1 MTLKIKKIALFAP
14 NSSALYVNV
23 LLGLKKEFVKRGVDA
38 HVGWSYLHPAL
49 MEQFCSVYKPDAI
62 LEIDRTRDNALG
74 IPDSVISIA
83 WIQDWRSMGHHHVG
97 YSSDN
102 CGGSDLYYFCA
113 KPISLGVDVTKLPH
127 WDYLLQATD
136 PEIYFPV
143 PMVMECNFSLV
154 GYIPPKEHLYK
165 LNQFLEVEL
174 EVGPVFPG
182 EFGTI
187 GQLIE
192 VLQSAGL
199 TWNRYDALEARRVVN
214 RYIYFLLSKREGFP
228 EKYPEQQKLFESS
241 LQNLRQCVVADKVM
255 YLVENEIMRALAR
268 ISVVNNVL
276 SVSDSLHL
284 FGIGMW
290 QTYPE
295 FLSYY
300 RGPVNSEDEVR
311 RIYLTSRI
319 NLHNAMTQ
327 MHTRVL
333 DCMATGS
340 VIMVNKVLHNTSTD
354 PDSLKAHFEPG
365 LHYFEYDDDDLAERS
380 RELLADVEGR
390 KRAGFAA
397 REAICSRHTWA
408 HRVDQILKDLAH
420 L

>member
-1 MTLKIKKIALFAP
+1 MTSKIKKIALFAP

-23 LLGLKKEFVKRGVDA
+23 LLGLKKEFAKQGVDA

-49 MEQFCSVYKPDAI
+49 MAQFCSVYKPDAI
-62 LEIDRTRDNALG
+62 LEIDRTRDNAPG
-74 IPDSVISIA
+74 MPDDVVSIA

-113 KPISLGVDVTKLPH
+113 KPISLGVDVSKLPH

-136 PEIYFPV
+136 PEIYFPE
-143 PMVMECNFSLV
+143 PLLMECNFSLM

-165 LNQFLEVEL
+165 LDQPLEVVL
-174 EVGPVFPG
+174 EGCSTHSK

-187 GQLIE
+187 RQLIE
-192 VLQSAGL
+192 VLKSVGL
-199 TWNRYDALEARRVVN
+199 TWNRYDALEARQVIN
-214 RYIYFLLSKREGFP
+214 RYIYFLISRWDGFP
-228 EKYPEQQKLFESS
+228 EKYIEQRKVLESS
-241 LQNLRQCVVADKVM
+241 LQSLGQCAVPDKVM
-255 YLVENEIMRALAR
+255 YLLENEIMRALAR
-268 ISVVNNVL
+268 ISVVENVL
-276 SVSDSLHL
+276 NVSDSLRL
-284 FGIGMW
+284 FGVGMW

-295 FLSYY
+295 FLPYY
-300 RGPVNSEDEVR
+300 RGPVCNEDEVR
-311 RIYLTSRI
+311 RVYLTSRI

-327 MHTRVL
+327 MHTRAL
-333 DCMATGS
+333 DCMAAGS
-340 VIMVNKVLHNTSTD
+340 VIMVNKVRHNTSSD

-380 RELLADVEGR
+380 RGLLADVEGR
-390 KRAGFAA
+390 RRAGLAA
-397 REAICSRHTWA
+397 REAICAGHTWA
-408 HRVDQILKDLAH
+408 HRVDQILKDFAH

>member
-1 MTLKIKKIALFAP
+1 MTSKIKRIALFAP

-23 LLGLKKEFVKRGVDA
+23 LLGLKKEFAKRGVDA

-49 MEQFCSVYKPDAI
+49 MEQFCSVYKPEAI
-62 LEIDRTRDNALG
+62 LEIDRTRDNAPG
-74 IPDSVISIA
+74 MPDDVVSIA

-113 KPISLGVDVTKLPH
+113 KPISLGVDVLKLPH

-136 PEIYFPV
+136 PDMYFPE
-143 PMVMECNFSLV
+143 PLSMECNFSMM
-154 GYIPPKEHLYK
+154 GYIPPKEHLHK
-165 LNQFLEVEL
+165 LDQLLEVEL
-174 EVGPVFPG
+174 EGGPIFPG

-187 GQLIE
+187 RQLIE
-192 VLQSAGL
+192 VIQSAGL
-199 TWNRYDALEARRVVN
+199 TWDRYDALEARRVVN
-214 RYIYFLLSKREGFP
+214 SYIYFLLSKRDGFP
-228 EKYPEQQKLFESS
+228 GKYIQQQKILESS
-241 LQNLRQCVVADKVM
+241 LHSLGQCVVPDKVM
-255 YLVENEIMRALAR
+255 YLIENEIMRALAR
-268 ISVVNNVL
+268 ISVVENVL
-276 SVSDSLHL
+276 RVSDSVKL
-284 FGIGMW
+284 FGVGMW

-295 FLSYY
+295 FLPFYQ
-300 RGPVNSEDEVR
+300 GPVNSEDEVR
-311 RIYLTSRI
+311 RVYLTSRI

-327 MHTRVL
+327 MHSRVL

-340 VIMVNKVLHNTSTD
+340 VIMVNKVLHNTSAD

-365 LHYFEYDDDDLAERS
+365 LHYFEYGDDDLAERA

-390 KRAGFAA
+390 RRAGRAS
-397 REAICSRHTWA
+397 REVVCSGHTWA
-408 HRVDQILKDLAH
+408 HRVNKILKDLAH